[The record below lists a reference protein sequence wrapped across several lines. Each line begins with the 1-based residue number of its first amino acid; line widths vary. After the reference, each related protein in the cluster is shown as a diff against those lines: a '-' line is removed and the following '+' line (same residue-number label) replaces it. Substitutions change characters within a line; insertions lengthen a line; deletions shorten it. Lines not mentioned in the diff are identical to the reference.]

1 MLPKLPMLPAE
12 TKRRRFDVHQY
23 HRMLEAGILDED
35 DRVELLDGE
44 IVEMAAVGGRHIRTV
59 NRLNSRLNMA
69 LSSQTSG
76 QELMVSVQNPL
87 RLDDQTEPDLDVAL
101 IRETSG
107 SEVPM
112 AGDALLVVE
121 VAESSLS
128 WDRDVKVPRYA
139 RAGIPE
145 VWLVD
150 LASGVVTVY
159 TGPDSSGSYAT
170 VRTLDRDQEL
180 ACGALG
186 DLGTRVREI
195 L

>member
-1 MLPKLPMLPAE
+1 
-12 TKRRRFDVHQY
+12 
-23 HRMLEAGILDED
+23 MLEAGILSED

-59 NRLNSRLNMA
+59 NRLNSHLNMA
-69 LSSQTSG
+69 LSSRTTG

-87 RLDDQTEPDLDVAL
+87 RLDDQTEPEPDLAL

-107 SEVPM
+107 GEVPT
-112 AGDALLVVE
+112 ARDALLVVE

-159 TGPDSSGSYAT
+159 TAPDSSGSYAT
-170 VRTLDRDQEL
+170 VKALGGDQGL
-180 ACGALG
+180 ACIALG
-186 DLGTRVREI
+186 ELGARVREI

>member
-1 MLPKLPMLPAE
+1 
-12 TKRRRFDVHQY
+12 
-23 HRMLEAGILDED
+23 MLEAGILSED

-59 NRLNSRLNMA
+59 NRLNSRLNVA
-69 LSSQTSG
+69 LSSQASG
-76 QELMVSVQNPL
+76 RELVVSVQNPL
-87 RLDDQTEPDLDVAL
+87 RLDDETEPEPDLAL
-101 IRETSG
+101 IKETSG
-107 SEVPM
+107 GEVPK

-121 VAESSLS
+121 VGESSLT
-128 WDRDVKVPRYA
+128 WDRNVKLPRYA

-150 LASGVVTVY
+150 LASGLVEVY
-159 TGPDSSGSYAT
+159 TGPDSSGSYAQ
-170 VRTLDRDQEL
+170 VRTLGEDQEL

-186 DLGTRVREI
+186 ELGARVREI

>member
-1 MLPKLPMLPAE
+1 MLPAQ
-12 TKRRRFDVHQY
+12 TKRWRFDVYQY

-59 NRLNSRLNMA
+59 NRLTMLLTPAAARQGLV
-69 LSSQTSG
+69 
-76 QELMVSVQNPL
+76 VSVQNPL
-87 RLDDQTEPDLDVAL
+87 RLDDQTEPEPDLAL

-107 SEVPM
+107 GEVPM

-139 RAGIPE
+139 LAGIPE

-150 LASGVVTVY
+150 LASGLVEVY
-159 TGPDSSGSYAT
+159 TGPDSSGSYAQ
-170 VRTLDRDQEL
+170 VRTLGGDQEL
-180 ACGALG
+180 ACIALG
-186 DLGTRVREI
+186 ELGACVREI

>member
-1 MLPKLPMLPAE
+1 MLPTE

-23 HRMLEAGILDED
+23 HRMLETGILDED

-59 NRLNSRLNMA
+59 NRLTMLLA
-69 LSSQTSG
+69 TAAAE
-76 QELMVSVQNPL
+76 QELAISVQNPL
-87 RLDDQTEPDLDVAL
+87 RLDDQTEPEPDLAL
-101 IRETSG
+101 IRETLG
-107 SEVPM
+107 GEVPQ
-112 AGDALLVVE
+112 AADALLVVE

-128 WDRDVKVPRYA
+128 WDQNVKVPRYA

-159 TGPDSSGSYAT
+159 TSPNSSGTYAT
-170 VRTLDRDQEL
+170 ARILGRDQEL

-186 DLGTRVREI
+186 ELGALVWEI

>member
-1 MLPKLPMLPAE
+1 MLPMLPAQ

-59 NRLNSRLNMA
+59 NRLNMLLA
-69 LSSQTSG
+69 QAAAA
-76 QELMVSVQNPL
+76 QELAVSVQNPL
-87 RLDDQTEPDLDVAL
+87 RLDDQTEPEPDLAL

-107 SEVPM
+107 GEVPM
-112 AGDALLVVE
+112 AGEALLLVE

-128 WDRDVKVPRYA
+128 WDRNVKVPRYA

-159 TGPDSSGSYAT
+159 TGPDPSGSYAT
-170 VRTLDRDQEL
+170 VRTLSGDQEL

>member
-1 MLPKLPMLPAE
+1 MLPAQ
-12 TKRRRFDVHQY
+12 TKRRRFDVYQY
-23 HRMLEAGILDED
+23 HRMLKAGILDED

-44 IVEMAAVGGRHIRTV
+44 IVEMTAVGGRHIRTV
-59 NRLNSRLNMA
+59 NRLTMLLA
-69 LSSQTSG
+69 PAAAA
-76 QELMVSVQNPL
+76 QELAVSVQNPL
-87 RLDDQTEPDLDVAL
+87 RLDDQTEPEPDVAL
-101 IRETSG
+101 IKETSG
-107 SEVPM
+107 GEVPK
-112 AGDALLVVE
+112 AGEALLVVE
-121 VAESSLS
+121 VGESSLS

-186 DLGTRVREI
+186 ELGTRVREI